1 MHTARLKRVVEC
13 VPIVWGVECF
23 EYAARS
29 SSQFR
34 VTNRFCY
41 VVRDIAR
48 LSRYIETSSLN
59 YLSADPS
66 TSLAKTAFFSLPREL
81 ALTLL
86 RLRAQL
92 KGLARFLLPILLL
105 APGMAVAQTT
115 EQPSADIQQRERIE
129 QQLKELRDQ
138 QQALLNS
145 MQQQVAEFNARIATM
160 EAELG
165 VTPPKDQPA
174 QAKSGAESSAPLP
187 ASAQDEP
194 AETNPDANGST
205 VALATPANSIMDV
218 RGVRYLN
225 PGQQFPYEAPKGFV
239 LARGPNGEVDFST
252 KGYVRYLN
260 QLGLGSLLHGCVRS
274 HHGARSETRHPV
286 E

>member
-1 MHTARLKRVVEC
+1 M
-13 VPIVWGVECF
+13 
-23 EYAARS
+23 
-29 SSQFR
+29 
-34 VTNRFCY
+34 
-41 VVRDIAR
+41 RDIAR

-66 TSLAKTAFFSLPREL
+66 TSLAKTAFFSPPREL

-105 APGMAVAQTT
+105 APGMAQAQTT

-145 MQQQVAEFNARIATM
+145 MQQQVAEFNARIAAM

-165 VTPPKDQPA
+165 VTPPKDQAA
-174 QAKSGAESSAPLP
+174 QAESGAESSAPLP

-194 AETNPDANGST
+194 AQTNPDANGST

-225 PGQQFPYEAPKGFV
+225 PGQQFFPTKPLKAS
-239 LARGPNGEVDFST
+239 FSFADLT
-252 KGYVRYLN
+252 G
-260 QLGLGSLLHGCVRS
+260 RS
-274 HHGARSETRHPV
+274 TSPQRAMCAT
-286 E
+286 

>member
-1 MHTARLKRVVEC
+1 MVSAHGSTKTCSRVRPDCVGGGVRRVRSAVE
-13 VPIVWGVECF
+13 F
-23 EYAARS
+23 STSRDKS
-29 SSQFR
+29 FLL
-34 VTNRFCY
+34 

-66 TSLAKTAFFSLPREL
+66 TSLAKTAFFSPPREL

-105 APGMAVAQTT
+105 APGMAQAQTT

-145 MQQQVAEFNARIATM
+145 MQQQVAEFNARIAAM

-165 VTPPKDQPA
+165 VTPPKDQAA
-174 QAKSGAESSAPLP
+174 QAESGAESSAPLP
-187 ASAQDEP
+187 ASAQDAP
-194 AETNPDANGST
+194 AQTNPDANGST

-225 PGQQFPYEAPKGFV
+225 PEQQSFPTKPLKASFS
-239 LARGPNGEVDFST
+239 LVDLTERST
-252 KGYVRYLN
+252 SPQRAM
-260 QLGLGSLLHGCVRS
+260 C
-274 HHGARSETRHPV
+274 AT
-286 E
+286 